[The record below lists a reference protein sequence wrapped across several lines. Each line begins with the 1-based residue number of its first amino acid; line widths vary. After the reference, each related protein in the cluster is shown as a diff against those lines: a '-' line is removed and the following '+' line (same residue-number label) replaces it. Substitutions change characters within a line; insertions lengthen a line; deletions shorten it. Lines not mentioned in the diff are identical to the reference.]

1 MVFHIS
7 NKNKN
12 ELLVLTGAVYSFV
25 AYLTAFTLEVLFI
38 IDLAKRGSSPILL
51 QQSGSTS
58 PPPLSVQ
65 QQAHQLYE
73 AASHNEDATN
83 QQIGSFGAFE
93 QARLAFQ
100 SMQSQVTIS
109 CLAITILYFVL
120 FVASLILI
128 VALILRS
135 TFFILIWMCI
145 MTTLYLPE
153 FGLILYVSLYSWG
166 IETRNGQTELL
177 FYLCRA
183 ALNVI
188 FIFRAHRLFKEWSY
202 EKNFF
207 MLKSGNRFTGY
218 DSPYFIGDSLS
229 TTINPVFS
237 GSSHNLDRY
246 DQIREHVTG
255 SPANFNQHLFPEF
268 NMPTTGRGNR
278 SRHNAAASLYS
289 MRCDNN
295 DDDLHHYSHHQQ
307 TRITAGGSPAK
318 SGSNSQP
325 RKEFHLADRQADS
338 SSKDP
343 TRLQVEQVRRQSSL
357 LSIND
362 NDEFADYE
370 MNLDYRTL
378 TNQRHYSNNN
388 NNEPVT
394 GRRRQVSQVAAP
406 APPTSTSNPGQS
418 SINPCYSTQS
428 LDRRHLRDM
437 DYSFPD
443 QVILR
448 PLGHQPFEYLH
459 RPGSSINL
467 ASSQHLNTQ
476 PSSYSSN
483 VRLSAKRDEFDLN
496 DYHHNHYRNGR
507 YG

>member
-1 MVFHIS
+1 MVFYIG

-38 IDLAKRGSSPILL
+38 IDLAKRSAGSTIILTATSSSTSSPP
-51 QQSGSTS
+51 ST
-58 PPPLSVQ
+58 VQ
-65 QQAHQLYE
+65 QQAHQLYQ
-73 AASHNEDATN
+73 ATNNEDSSSN
-83 QQIGSFGAFE
+83 AFE

-100 SMQSQVTIS
+100 SMQTHVTIS

-128 VALILRS
+128 IALILRS

-166 IETRNGQTELL
+166 IETRNGQTEFL

-188 FIFRAHRLFKEWSY
+188 FIYRAHRLFKEWSY

-237 GSSHNLDRY
+237 GSTHNLDRY
-246 DQIREHVTG
+246 DQIREHIAG
-255 SPANFNQHLFPEF
+255 SPTPNQFHNQHQHVFSEF
-268 NMPTTGRGNR
+268 DMLPSSARGNR

-289 MRCDNN
+289 MSFDHKAA
-295 DDDLHHYSHHQQ
+295 DDDFYSRHQQ
-307 TRITAGGSPAK
+307 VATRSAASGSPNKLRNDSNQRARKDTTDSAK
-318 SGSNSQP
+318 STAARQ
-325 RKEFHLADRQADS
+325 LQAD
-338 SSKDP
+338 
-343 TRLQVEQVRRQSSL
+343 QVRRQNSL

-378 TNQRHYSNNN
+378 THQRHYNNI
-388 NNEPVT
+388 EPIN
-394 GRRRQVSQVAAP
+394 GRRQQQQQQVAVSREDN
-406 APPTSTSNPGQS
+406 PTSGSLPGQATIGHS
-418 SINPCYSTQS
+418 YSTQS
-428 LDRRHLRDM
+428 LDRRHLRDL
-437 DYSFPD
+437 DYSLPD

-459 RPGSSINL
+459 RPGSSSNL

-476 PSSYSSN
+476 PSSYSPN
-483 VRLSAKRDEFDLN
+483 VRLASKRDEYDSSN
-496 DYHHNHYRNGR
+496 YHRNHYRPGR
-507 YG
+507 FA